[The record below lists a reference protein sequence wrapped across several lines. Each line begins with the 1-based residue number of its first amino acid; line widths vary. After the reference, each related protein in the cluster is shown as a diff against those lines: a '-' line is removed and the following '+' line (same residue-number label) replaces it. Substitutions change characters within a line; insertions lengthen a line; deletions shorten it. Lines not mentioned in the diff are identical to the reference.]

1 LLTHS
6 AKAAHPLT
14 ASTTSTQIGFIEAI
28 QSALKGIKLDVEIHG
43 LYFTRID
50 FPTPVIASDL
60 QAAILSESEVIKL
73 IERNA
78 TVFRAETETL
88 RREVIYSL
96 LVRNHCAQI

>member
-1 LLTHS
+1 V
-6 AKAAHPLT
+6 K
-14 ASTTSTQIGFIEAI
+14 
-28 QSALKGIKLDVEIHG
+28 IHG

-88 RREVIYSL
+88 RREVIYCSYEQL
-96 LVRNHCAQI
+96 THLRFICASGAHYA